1 MNRSTTRRQSLFGSV
16 HLTHVKRTD
25 TTSTPAQSS
34 STTTTTTTTPTCSTP
49 TWRWRYH
56 QNPSFTM
63 KRATTIRET
72 TSPITNSNN
81 TLGRF
86 GSIRRALSTNRR
98 ERRSLHGVFDRYH
111 NKKTHSTT
119 VLDHHQQGQ
128 QASICTFDTF
138 DATATI
144 HSNNNCSSNQQHVM
158 GGGNGD
164 AFAIPETTCHSGDL
178 GDIQDAVLR
187 YMAALYLE
195 SLVRGSFSL
204 DELVALTE
212 TKRATSSFWYR
223 FKNHIRVGGGGGGK
237 HQHHHY
243 AAHLLSSYGG
253 NHNNKTFGVPLI
265 TIAKRDHQN
274 QLQPASV
281 FQDMLSQGTHPLDPY
296 YFSSNALIPVFMKNC
311 ILALCRMGKVSL
323 VPPIRLHILTTLCN
337 TFIVDMSLEGVFRKN
352 GNVRELNEI
361 CDTINR
367 DATSLVYLEETP
379 IQLAA
384 LLKRFLRDLPEPLLT
399 FKLYDLLIASISK

>member
-34 STTTTTTTTPTCSTP
+34 SSTTTSPTCSTP

-72 TSPITNSNN
+72 TSPITNNNN

-164 AFAIPETTCHSGDL
+164 ALAIPETTCHSGDL

-223 FKNHIRVGGGGGGK
+223 FKNHIRVGGGGK

-296 YFSSNALIPVFMKNC
+296 YFSSNALVPVFMKNC